1 MRSGSESIHHEQPP
15 SSMASKAKDLASFIN
30 DLGLRRFKGQEIAAY
45 ATRKRGQIVNSL
57 PHESLWPNIVPTLIV
72 ADELRE
78 VIDVP
83 LTITSAYR
91 SPMYNRAVGGE
102 RNSYH
107 MQFKALDLVP
117 QGATPRALA
126 AAARKLRGRKF
137 KIPGTNDSFVF
148 RGGIGTYET
157 FVHIDTRGYD
167 ANW

>member
-1 MRSGSESIHHEQPP
+1 MST
-15 SSMASKAKDLASFIN
+15 KAQELAAFI
-30 DLGLRRFKGQEIAAY
+30 DRLQLRHFKGAEITAY
-45 ATRKRGQIVNSL
+45 ATRKRGRVSNAL

-78 VIDVP
+78 MLDVP

-91 SPMYNRAVGGE
+91 SPAYNAAVGGE
-102 RNSYH
+102 PNSFH
-107 MQFKALDLVP
+107 MRFMALDLIP

-126 AAARKLRGRKF
+126 AAAKRLRGRTF

-148 RGGIGTYET
+148 RGGIGTYNS
-157 FVHIDTRGYD
+157 FVHIDTRGRD